1 MLNTDNNYPGERNMQ
16 ALDMTIAHSIFSA
29 LYWTTLCGFLAYLYW
44 KLFR

>member
-1 MLNTDNNYPGERNMQ
+1 MLNTYNNYPGERNMQ
-16 ALDMTIAHSIFSA
+16 ALDMTIAHSVFSA